1 MHERAIARSFGGIH
15 LISRQVRR
23 WAADGEIPGVTPD
36 GALGQNNV
44 HTPVETLDDDVDISS
59 EREPAENA
67 GVEAVAPLARPGA
80 VTSEVGE
87 VLPTGFAV
95 LYETHKKSIFYLC
108 LRMLGNPS
116 AAEDAAHDVF
126 VKAWRNMSGFRGDA
140 EVRTWLY
147 RIALNH
153 CSNLRSSWHARNVHA
168 QSDELVFE
176 QASGVADSPFRE
188 VEMSELG
195 QRIQSTLNALS
206 EEYRTLLLLV
216 ADQELSYEQVAELT
230 HQSADAVRGKLHR
243 ARKAFGAAF
252 RKRA

>member
-1 MHERAIARSFGGIH
+1 M
-15 LISRQVRR
+15 
-23 WAADGEIPGVTPD
+23 
-36 GALGQNNV
+36 
-44 HTPVETLDDDVDISS
+44 HTPVATLDEDVDTSS
-59 EREPAENA
+59 EQGPAEQLA
-67 GVEAVAPLARPGA
+67 EGALTPVAPPSMARN
-80 VTSEVGE
+80 EVGE
-87 VLPTGFAV
+87 VFPTEFTA
-95 LYETHKKSIFYLC
+95 LYETHKKPIFYLC

-126 VKAWRNMSGFRGDA
+126 IKAWRNMSGFRGEA

-176 QASGVADSPFRE
+176 QAAGVADSPFRE
-188 VEMSELG
+188 VDMSELG
-195 QRIQSTLNALS
+195 QRIQKTLDGLTD
-206 EEYRTLLLLV
+206 EYRTLLLLV
-216 ADQELSYEQVAELT
+216 ADQELSYEQMAEIT

-252 RKRA
+252 RKSA

>member
-1 MHERAIARSFGGIH
+1 MGQIGVPTPSEIVEEES
-15 LISRQVRR
+15 
-23 WAADGEIPGVTPD
+23 AAPPSGEDGEFVASPGAS
-36 GALGQNNV
+36 ALASGRGG
-44 HTPVETLDDDVDISS
+44 PGESADPATL
-59 EREPAENA
+59 PAEFA
-67 GVEAVAPLARPGA
+67 AIYEAHSKP
-80 VTSEVGE
+80 
-87 VLPTGFAV
+87 
-95 LYETHKKSIFYLC
+95 IFYLC
-108 LRMLGNPS
+108 LRLLGNPS

-126 VKAWRNMSGFRGDA
+126 IKAWRNLGGFRGDA

-195 QRIQSTLNALS
+195 QRIQRTLDAIP

-216 ADQELSYEQVAELT
+216 ADQELSYEAMAELT
-230 HQSADAVRGKLHR
+230 QQTTDAVRGKLHR
-243 ARKAFGAAF
+243 ARKAFAVAF
-252 RKRA
+252 KKRD